1 MLLNVHDVDI
11 KLLRVFQV
19 VAKYKGITA
28 AQSVLNSA
36 QPTISMQLAQLE
48 SRLGVVLCQRG
59 QAGFKLTDEGARV
72 LEAAESLFSAIEGFK
87 LDLADLGSNPKG
99 QLKFGVIDNL
109 STHPEFNL
117 PELISKYNAQVPNV
131 ELQIVVETSTELEQ
145 MVMDGTLQFCIG
157 ICERRLPSFN
167 YIPLFAEK
175 HSLYCSTEHEIAK
188 AEHPDMEEI
197 SRYQYVDWEYN
208 EPRGAGVQDLEF
220 KHGASTPYL
229 EAIYFLLASGKYI
242 GYLPDHYARQWVEKG
257 VLKKLDVVN
266 EERFMDIYIMT
277 KKGVK
282 ISSTV
287 GIFIEMLEKRYKE
300 DAVAG

>member
-48 SRLGVVLCQRG
+48 DRLGVVLCQRG
-59 QAGFKLTDEGARV
+59 QAGFKMTEEGSRV
-72 LEAAESLFSAIEGFK
+72 LEAAESLFNALDGFK
-87 LDLADLGSNPKG
+87 LELSDLGNNPKG

-109 STHPEFNL
+109 STHPDFCL
-117 PELISKYNAQVPNV
+117 PAIISEYNEKVPNV
-131 ELQIVVETSTELEQ
+131 KLQIVVETSAELEQ
-145 MVMDGTLQFCIG
+145 MVMDGSLQFCIG
-157 ICERRLPSFN
+157 VCERRLPSFN
-167 YIPLFAEK
+167 YTPLFVEK
-175 HSLYCSTEHEIAK
+175 NSLYCSTKHEIAS
-188 AEHPDMEEI
+188 AEKLDMEEI

-208 EPRGAGVQDLEF
+208 EPRGVNSQDPEF

-229 EAIYFLLASGKYI
+229 EAILFLLASGNYI
-242 GYLPDHYARQWVEKG
+242 GYLPDHYAKYWLDKG

-277 KKGVK
+277 KKGIK
-282 ISSTV
+282 LSSTV
-287 GIFIEMLEKRYKE
+287 SIFVELLKENYKHE
-300 DAVAG
+300 S